1 MIMHSIKVDCAGR
14 AEVINTGFCG
24 INEFCTKNIGPK
36 CETPEFVHPK
46 RLPRPYAMV
55 VDESGL
61 YHDLKINLV
70 ASYLYQMDIHGCPI
84 VGDVLFMKD
93 IMTAEG
99 PDIGFLNEQDVMVL
113 TAILSK
119 HGARFNSNDKEGE

>member
-24 INEFCTKNIGPK
+24 IHEFCTKNIGPK

-46 RLPRPYAMV
+46 RLPRPYVMV

-61 YHDLKINLV
+61 YHDLKINV
-70 ASYLYQMDIHGCPI
+70 VGSYLYQMDVHGCPI
-84 VGDVLFMKD
+84 VGDILFMKNV
-93 IMTAEG
+93 MTSSG
-99 PDIGFLNEQDVMVL
+99 PDVAFLNDDDVAVL
-113 TAILSK
+113 IGILEYS
-119 HGARFNSNDKEGE
+119 GARFKSEDQEGE